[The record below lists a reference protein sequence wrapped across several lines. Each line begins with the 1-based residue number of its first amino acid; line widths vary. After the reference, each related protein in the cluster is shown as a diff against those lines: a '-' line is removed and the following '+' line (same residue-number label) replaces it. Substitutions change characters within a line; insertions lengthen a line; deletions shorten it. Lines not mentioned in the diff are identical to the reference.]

1 MQADLALRPA
11 GRPASAGR
19 RPGAVVAL
27 RTARRAVRSG
37 ALWGYIFGLT
47 IASAAWSFASVYK
60 TAAQRARVSAL
71 FSSNTGLA
79 AINGPARQIQIVAG
93 YTAWKSLMFLTI
105 VGAVWG
111 LLTGT
116 KLLRGEED
124 AGRWELLLAGQTTRR
139 GAVRQALAGLAAGA
153 AVLWALTAV
162 ITVVAGRLPKIGIPA
177 GAALFFSV
185 AAVAPAVMFLAA
197 GALASQIAGTRR
209 QAAGYAGAA
218 LGACYVVR
226 MIADSGMG
234 LGWLRWATPL
244 GWVEELQPL
253 TGPRPLALLPIAAL
267 AAFLGGLSVYLAGRR
282 DLGAGILDEQ
292 GSASPHTR
300 LLAGPAGLAVRLAR
314 PAALGWAAAIGALAL
329 LMGFIA
335 KQGGKALTSSASA
348 EHVFARLG
356 APGGS
361 AAAYLGF
368 AFLTVAWLVA
378 FMAAG
383 QVTAARAEEA
393 EGRLDHLL
401 VRPVSRS
408 SWLAGRVSLA
418 AAILAAS
425 GLLAGLLAW
434 AGAASQG
441 TGVALPS
448 MLGAGVSM
456 VAPGLCV
463 LGLGVLTMGVWPRAT
478 SVVSYGVLAWSLL
491 IELAGGFFSSSH
503 WLLDTSVFH
512 HMAAAPAVSPNWAS
526 AAILVAVGAAAAVLG
541 GLAFT
546 RRDLAGE

>member
-1 MQADLALRPA
+1 MQADLVIRRPA
-11 GRPASAGR
+11 NAGGH
-19 RPGAVVAL
+19 PGAVVAL
-27 RTARRAVRSG
+27 RTAHRAVRSG

-47 IASAAWSFASVYK
+47 VASAAWSFASAYK
-60 TAAQRARVSAL
+60 TQAQRANLAAL
-71 FSSNTGLA
+71 FGSNTGLA
-79 AINGPARQIQIVAG
+79 AVNGPARQIQTVAG
-93 YTAWKSLMFLTI
+93 YTAWKSLMFLTL

-124 AGRWELLLAGQTTRR
+124 AGRWELLLAGQTTQR
-139 GAVRQALAGLAAGA
+139 GAVRQALAGLGAGA

-177 GAALFFSV
+177 GAALFFAV

-197 GALASQIAGTRR
+197 GALASQVAGTRR

-218 LGACYVVR
+218 LGACYAIR
-226 MIADSGMG
+226 MLADSGTG

-253 TGPRPLALLPIAAL
+253 TSPRPLALLPIAAFGGVL
-267 AAFLGGLSVYLAGRR
+267 SGLSVYLAGRR
-282 DLGAGILDEQ
+282 DLGAGILQDR
-292 GSASPHTR
+292 GSARPHTQM
-300 LLAGPAGLAVRLAR
+300 LTGPAGLAVRLMR
-314 PAALGWAAAIGALAL
+314 PATLGWAVAIGALAL

-335 KQGGKALTSSASA
+335 KQGGKALTSSSSA
-348 EHVFARLG
+348 EHMFARLG

-368 AFLTVAWLVA
+368 TFLTVAWLVA

-383 QVTAARAEEA
+383 QVTAMRAEEA

-401 VRPVSRS
+401 VRPVSRL
-408 SWLAGRVSLA
+408 SWLAGRVALA
-418 AAILAAS
+418 AAALAAG

-434 AGAASQG
+434 AGAVSQG
-441 TGVALPS
+441 TGVNLPS
-448 MLGAGVSM
+448 MLGAGINA
-456 VAPGLCV
+456 VAPALCV
-463 LGLGVLTMGVWPRAT
+463 VGIGVLALGVWPRAT

-491 IELAGGFFSSSH
+491 IGVAGGVFSSSH

-512 HMAAAPAVSPNWAS
+512 HLAAAPAVSPDWAS
-526 AAILVAVGAAAAVLG
+526 AAALVAVGAAAAVLG
-541 GLAFT
+541 GLVFT
-546 RRDLAGE
+546 RRDLASE